1 MKSRFPAMAGFKKP
15 GAALPIH
22 KGIASVDSLE
32 GGAGKHESRRPDGGE
47 TDLRCRLCSN
57 GAIYP
62 VRCPK
67 DEGVQGE
74 AFRNREKKVSTI
86 NKSDKNALSS
96 AC

>member
-1 MKSRFPAMAGFKKP
+1 MAGFKKP

-32 GGAGKHESRRPDGGE
+32 GGLGNMRAPSPDGGE
-47 TDLRCRLCSN
+47 SNLRCRLCSN

-62 VRCPK
+62 VRCPE

-74 AFRNREKKVSTI
+74 SSKRILLCVEF
-86 NKSDKNALSS
+86 KSMVGVWL
-96 AC
+96 CY

>member
-1 MKSRFPAMAGFKKP
+1 MAGFKKP

-74 AFRNREKKVSTI
+74 SSKRILLCVEC
-86 NKSDKNALSS
+86 KSMVGVWLRY
-96 AC
+96 